1 MKRQRAMHCCTIV
14 LCMLLP
20 LVAPGAARAVAA
32 ETGAVQAAGTTARFA
47 YTQLPQTAVFADWNK
62 LGSAGWCYFGTF
74 GKAIV
79 FRQEGAAAHERWAFA
94 QLPLLSP
101 MSDWNVMGSQGWQY
115 VSIFQKAIIFCRK
128 APAEGQPAPA
138 PLETWEYIQLRP
150 AAQTYEWNDL
160 GEQGWVFAGEFMK
173 ALVFMRTVTGAAP
186 PAKLRVAWEYVQL
199 PVQASFT
206 EWNALGAKGWDLA
219 GILKDAI
226 VFKRP
231 R

>member
-1 MKRQRAMHCCTIV
+1 MKRRQAMHRGT
-14 LCMLLP
+14 LLLWMLLP
-20 LVAPGAARAVAA
+20 LVAPGAARAAAA
-32 ETGAVQAAGTTARFA
+32 ETGAVQTASTAARFA

-62 LGSAGWCYFGTF
+62 LGSAGWRYFGTF
-74 GKAIV
+74 GNAIV
-79 FRQEGAAAHERWAFA
+79 FRQDGAAAHERWAFA
-94 QLPLLSP
+94 QLPLLAS

-115 VSIFQKAIIFCRK
+115 VSIFQKTIILCRK
-128 APAEGQPAPA
+128 TAAEGQPAPPEA
-138 PLETWEYIQLRP
+138 WEYIQLRP
-150 AAQTYEWNDL
+150 AAPTYEWNDL

-173 ALVFMRTVTGAAP
+173 ALVFMRTVTGAATP
-186 PAKLRVAWEYVQL
+186 PAKPRVAWEYVQL
-199 PVQASFT
+199 SVQASFT